1 MNENNALCPLNWF
14 LNEIYAML
22 ALGGAFMREI
32 RKTIVLVV
40 LTSFLFYLWSGNFPL
55 LQQQVSAESE
65 GSGSSVGGHQVEAL
79 DREEIISLL
88 NSKILE
94 WKQNPILLT
103 GNNTDITLN
112 SEWFTF
118 NVEST
123 VDQFENQVSTP
134 WYAFWESE
142 PTVHLP
148 LQVEMSPELI
158 EIIED
163 NSHLDTEATLQIIKN
178 HVEVLSLEPIET
190 VALDMSLFQA
200 DRIAFDIEEISIN
213 TGNLTEI
220 ILALNEKVIGSGEIF
235 SLNQNMEGINLG
247 ASKETINFVA
257 SLIYSTILQTNFEIL
272 ERHSQGEVPSYL
284 EPGIEAN
291 INTTKDL
298 KFINTNNSPA
308 TLKVSTKDTSL
319 LIEIYSIPMDTET
332 KYQVREKQEVLPRTI
347 YRYSTELAPNK
358 EQLLQ
363 KGKPGMRV
371 SVYRQTSD
379 KAGPFEKEELISE
392 DYYPPVHRVILKSSI
407 EPEISTTPDPDLA
420 VDMNGDGLPDVNEEP
435 SNTNSPNPAGDSEK
449 EQSNTIPSTSEGD
462 SDELPEGSYYD
473 KAGNIID
480 GSK

>member
-1 MNENNALCPLNWF
+1 MFSLYWF
-14 LNEIYAML
+14 LNDKYAIFT
-22 ALGGAFMREI
+22 LGGVFVKEI
-32 RKTIVLVV
+32 RKTLVLII
-40 LTSFLFYLWSGNFPL
+40 LTSFLFYLWSSNFAP
-55 LQQQVSAESE
+55 LQQQVRAESE
-65 GSGSSVGGHQVEAL
+65 GSGSSIGGQQVESFNR
-79 DREEIISLL
+79 DEIISLL
-88 NSKILE
+88 NSKVLE
-94 WKQNPILLT
+94 WKQNPILIT

-123 VDQFENQVSTP
+123 VDKFENQVSTP

-142 PTVHLP
+142 PTVQLP
-148 LQVEMSPELI
+148 LQVEMSTELTA
-158 EIIED
+158 IIEE
-163 NSHLDTEATLQIIKN
+163 NSHLDIEATLQIIKN
-178 HVEVLSLEPIET
+178 HVEVLSIEPIET

-213 TGNLTEI
+213 AASLTEI
-220 ILALNEKVIGSGEIF
+220 ISALNEKVIGSGEIF

-247 ASKETINFVA
+247 ASNETINFVA

-291 INTTKDL
+291 INITNDL

-308 TLKVSTKDTSL
+308 VLKVSIKDTSL

-363 KGKPGMRV
+363 EGKPGLRV

-392 DYYPPVHRVILKSSI
+392 DYYPPVHRVILKSSL
-407 EPEISTTPDPDLA
+407 EPEISSTPDPDLA
-420 VDMNGDGLPDVNEEP
+420 VDMNGDGLSDVNEET
-435 SNTNSPNPAGDSEK
+435 SNTNNPNLAGDSEK
-449 EQSNTIPSTSEGD
+449 EQSNTIPTAGEED